1 MKKLAR
7 VELKLKKYGNFQ
19 TQIQGSTDCVKLL
32 LPFFYNMMDYKEQF
46 YVVFLSR
53 SNNVQTVSDFS
64 PSYTDTTATAAM
76 KVSEGGRS
84 ATVVDIMQIL
94 QGAILCNASA
104 MIVAHNHPSGNLQPS
119 LNDKV
124 MTDKLKQAAKLLDI
138 DLLDHIILTSIGH
151 FSFANE
157 GIL

>member
-1 MKKLAR
+1 
-7 VELKLKKYGNFQ
+7 
-19 TQIQGSTDCVKLL
+19 
-32 LPFFYNMMDYKEQF
+32 MMDYKEQF